1 MTRIRGS
8 AVKRV
13 ELNKIDTNSIRKLLT
28 EIGSPIIPLTL
39 IFESLGFKGI
49 TGIDWGILAGAVSAL
64 AIELGYKVEK
74 VGRSVV
80 LIQHVK
86 ELSR

>member
-1 MTRIRGS
+1 MAI
-8 AVKRV
+8 VKKV
-13 ELNKIDTNSIRKLLT
+13 GLDKIDPGSIKKLLI
-28 EIGSPIIPLTL
+28 ELGSPIIPLTL

-74 VGRSVV
+74 VGRSII
-80 LIQHVK
+80 LIQEQRSK
-86 ELSR
+86 

>member
-1 MTRIRGS
+1 MKMS

-13 ELNKIDTNSIRKLLT
+13 ELSKIDTNSIKKLLT

-39 IFESLGFKGI
+39 IFESLGFRGV

-74 VGRSVV
+74 VGRSII
-80 LIQHVK
+80 LIQ
-86 ELSR
+86 EQR

>member
-1 MTRIRGS
+1 MKMTI
-8 AVKRV
+8 VKKV
-13 ELNKIDTNSIRKLLT
+13 GLDKIDPGSIKKLLI
-28 EIGSPIIPLTL
+28 ELGSPIIPLTL